1 MNVICANCKLNICRV
16 ETWLQHDH
24 TEPRQQ
30 KTAGAEWV
38 PGQEVPRAAAP
49 RPAQD
54 SAQEAA
60 AAPHLRP
67 GRGVEEDRS
76 EETHLP
82 GPRTA
87 KIRNASKDH
96 GGDHEVLLSGITG

>member
-1 MNVICANCKLNICRV
+1 MKCRNEIVNCKLNNCRV
-16 ETWLQHDH
+16 ETRVQPDH

-60 AAPHLRP
+60 APTHLRP

-87 KIRNASKDH
+87 KIRNASEDY
-96 GGDHEVLLSGITG
+96 GGNREVQS

>member
-38 PGQEVPRAAAP
+38 PGKEVPRAAAP

-60 AAPHLRP
+60 APPHLRP
-67 GRGVEEDRS
+67 GRGVAEDRVQ
-76 EETHLP
+76 EEQDP
-82 GPRTA
+82 RPRTA
-87 KIRNASKDH
+87 KLRDTEENICEGS
-96 GGDHEVLLSGITG
+96 

>member
-24 TEPRQQ
+24 TDPRQQ
-30 KTAGAEWV
+30 ATAGAEWV
-38 PGQEVPRAAAP
+38 PRQEVPRPAAP

-67 GRGVEEDRS
+67 GRGVEEDRG

-87 KIRNASKDH
+87 KIRNASEDY
-96 GGDHEVLLSGITG
+96 GGNHEGQS